1 MIKLKKKISI
11 ILIFLI
17 LIYSVLGIY
26 PNNNSYATLGVRE
39 RANDLLGLTNDKYP
53 GVLAL
58 INELQTAH
66 PEWTFTILY
75 TGLDWNEVLYNEI
88 TDENGKHGKS
98 LTQKTTR
105 EWLCTQCNPDIN
117 ELKAHEPGWYCASQE
132 AVAYYL
138 DIRNWLNEDYIF
150 TFEGLTFDE
159 SIHTEEGVNKI
170 LKGTFMDVPTI
181 TYIDTTGNTQV
192 INKSYTQIIME
203 AAREYNVS
211 AYHLASR
218 LRQEQGAGNSGLIS
232 GTFKY
237 TDSNGNVEDYTGYY
251 NYFNVNAYG
260 STDAEIIRKGLKYA
274 SSDSRS
280 FKWTSPELAIKGGA
294 KFLAGE
300 YIGSYQDNLYLQKYS
315 VDSNSNSLY
324 THQYMANISAPFT
337 EGYSVRSGYEEIEG
351 AMNNSFNFVIPVY
364 ENMPSE
370 ICRRPAN
377 NMTAVTNNVQTT
389 ASYLKIRTGAS
400 TNYSEITS
408 VPRGTTLL
416 RIEKANLPGV
426 DGNYWD
432 RVVYNT
438 GESIIIGYA
447 SRQYLIDVADV
458 ETVNEQDITKTSV
471 NLRNGPGTSSTT
483 IIKTI
488 SENVNVTIIDK
499 IPYAINGHIWYRV
512 KLEDGSQGYLAST
525 YLKSYAPPA
534 NYKID
539 GTYMIVAPT
548 TTLTSISGLTNSSG
562 AWGTGAVVNLNGTD
576 YTLSVVGD
584 ANGDGTIDSADLL
597 KLVKHLKEL
606 SKIEIVSAGDANCDG
621 IIDSADLLKIV
632 KYLKGT
638 TSITI

>member
-1 MIKLKKKISI
+1 MTKAKKKISI
-11 ILIFLI
+11 ILIFFI
-17 LIYSVLGIY
+17 LIYYLLGVYLKHESYAMLGI
-26 PNNNSYATLGVRE
+26 RE
-39 RANDLLGLTNDKYP
+39 RTTDLSGLTNEQYP
-53 GVLAL
+53 GVAAL
-58 INELQTAH
+58 INELKTAH
-66 PEWTFTILY
+66 PNWTFTILY
-75 TGLDWNEVLYNEI
+75 TGLDWNEVLYNE
-88 TDENGKHGKS
+88 TTADHGKS
-98 LTQKTTR
+98 LTHKTTY
-105 EWLCTQCNPDIN
+105 EWLCTQCNPDMN
-117 ELKAHEPGWYCASQE
+117 KLSAHEPGWYCASQQ

-150 TFEGLTFDE
+150 AFEGLTYDPN
-159 SIHTEEGVNKI
+159 IQNIDGVNKI
-170 LKGTFMDVPTI
+170 LAETFMDVQTI
-181 TYIDTTGNTQV
+181 TYIDTAGNTQV
-192 INKSYTQIIME
+192 IDKSYAQIIME
-203 AAREYNVS
+203 AAEEYNVS

-218 LRQEQGAGNSGLIS
+218 LRQEQGAGDSGLIS

-237 TDSNGNVEDYTGYY
+237 TDENGNIEDYTGYY

-364 ENMPSE
+364 ENMPSS
-370 ICRRPAN
+370 ICRKPAN

-400 TNYSEITS
+400 TNYSSITS

-416 RIEKANLPGV
+416 RIETANLPGV
-426 DGNYWD
+426 DGKYWD

-438 GESIIIGYA
+438 GETIIIGYA
-447 SRQYLIDVADV
+447 TREYLIDIADV
-458 ETVNEQDITKTSV
+458 VTVNEQDTTKTSV

-499 IPYAINGHIWYRV
+499 IPYAINGHMWYRV

-534 NYKID
+534 NYKIEENII
-539 GTYMIVAPT
+539 TIAPT
-548 TTLTSISGLTNSSG
+548 TSLAHINGLINCGST
-562 AWGTGAVVNLNGTD
+562 WGTGATVKLNEVE
-576 YTLSVVGD
+576 YSLVILGD
-584 ANGDGTIDSADLL
+584 VNGDGIVDIIDLA
-597 KLVKHLKEL
+597 LVKRHLINTQNLEGSYYK
-606 SKIEIVSAGDANCDG
+606 AGM
-621 IIDSADLLKIV
+621 LQ
-632 KYLKGT
+632 KGT
-638 TSITI
+638 TEIDVIDLALLKRALMKTYQIEI

>member
-1 MIKLKKKISI
+1 MTKAKKKISL

-17 LIYSVLGIY
+17 LIYYVLGVFI
-26 PNNNSYATLGVRE
+26 NHKSYAALGVRE
-39 RANDLLGLTNDKYP
+39 RTSDLSTVTNEKYP
-53 GVLAL
+53 GVAAL

-66 PEWTFTILY
+66 PDWTFTILY
-75 TGLDWNEVLYNEI
+75 TGLDWNEVLYNE
-88 TDENGKHGKS
+88 TTVDHGKS
-98 LTQKTTR
+98 LTQKITR
-105 EWLCTQCNPDIN
+105 EWLCTHCNPDIN
-117 ELKAHEPGWYCASQE
+117 NLTAHEPGWYCASQE

-138 DIRNWLNEDYIF
+138 DIRNWLTEDYIF

-159 SIHTEEGVNKI
+159 SIQNEEGVNKI

-181 TYIDTTGNTQV
+181 TYTDTAGNSQV
-192 INKSYTQIIME
+192 INKSYVQIIME

-218 LRQEQGAGNSGLIS
+218 LRQEQGAGDSGLIS

-260 STDAEIIRKGLKYA
+260 STNAEIIRRGLKYA

-280 FKWTSPELAIKGGA
+280 FKWTTPELAIKGGA
-294 KFLAGE
+294 EFLAKE

-315 VDSNSNSLY
+315 VDSYSNSLY

-337 EGYSVRSGYEEIEG
+337 EGNSVRSAYEEID
-351 AMNNSFNFVIPVY
+351 AINNSFNFVIPVY
-364 ENMPSE
+364 ENMPND
-370 ICRRPAN
+370 ICRRPEN
-377 NMTAVTNNVQTT
+377 NMTLVTNNVQTT

-400 TNYSEITS
+400 TNYSSITS

-416 RIEKANLPGV
+416 RIEMANLPGV

-438 GESIIIGYA
+438 GETIIIGYA
-447 SRQYLIDVADV
+447 TREYLIDIADV
-458 ETVNEQDITKTSV
+458 VTVNEQDVTKTSV

-483 IIKTI
+483 IIKTL
-488 SENVNVTIIDK
+488 SENVNVTIMDK
-499 IPYAINGHIWYRV
+499 IPYTINGHIWYRV
-512 KLEDGSQGYLAST
+512 KLEDGTQGYLAST

-539 GTYMIVAPT
+539 GNYMVVAPT
-548 TTLTSISGLTNSSG
+548 TTLSSISGLTSSNG
-562 AWGTGAVVNLNGTD
+562 AWGTGAIVNLNGVD
-576 YTLSVVGD
+576 YTLAMVGD
-584 ANGDGTIDSADLL
+584 ANGDGVIDSADLL
-597 KLVKHLKEL
+597 KIVKHLKEL
-606 SKIEIVSAGDANCDG
+606 SKIDILSAGDANRDG